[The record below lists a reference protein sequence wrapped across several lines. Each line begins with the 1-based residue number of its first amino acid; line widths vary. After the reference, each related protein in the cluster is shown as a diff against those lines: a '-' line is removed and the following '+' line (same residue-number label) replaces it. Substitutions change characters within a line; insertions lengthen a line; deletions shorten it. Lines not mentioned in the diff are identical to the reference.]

1 MNAVLV
7 FPSPVLSYP
16 VKNIQNRT
24 LCSIYT
30 QRTYIHN
37 TTKKSTTEKIEGP
50 RLISNKSDTC
60 YSVGIG
66 NFSNRSVYIDD
77 MEYFKSYRF
86 IKEQKIK
93 IIRNITCWRFRE
105 KFDFS
110 LKTNHKSSKNTIIY
124 EIDDFFSIGKYSN
137 SKATDEFSKGS
148 IALSHFLKGFAS
160 LTKKNL

>member
-1 MNAVLV
+1 MNAVAV

-77 MEYFKSYRF
+77 MECFKSYRF
-86 IKEQKIK
+86 TKSILM
-93 IIRNITCWRFRE
+93 E
-105 KFDFS
+105 KTTIWEKQFE
-110 LKTNHKSSKNTIIY
+110 KSY
-124 EIDDFFSIGKYSN
+124 VG
-137 SKATDEFSKGS
+137 GS
-148 IALSHFLKGFAS
+148 E
-160 LTKKNL
+160 KNLILVQKQITSHPKTWLVFEIFFLI

>member
-66 NFSNRSVYIDD
+66 NFSNRSVYIYD
-77 MEYFKSYRF
+77 MECFKSYRF
-86 IKEQKIK
+86 DWKNYYMRKAIRK
-93 IIRNITCWRFRE
+93 IICWRFRE

-110 LKTNHKSSKNTIIY
+110 SKTNHKSSINTIIWNWW
-124 EIDDFFSIGKYSN
+124 FF
-137 SKATDEFSKGS
+137 
-148 IALSHFLKGFAS
+148 FL
-160 LTKKNL
+160 

>member
-1 MNAVLV
+1 MNAVVV

-60 YSVGIG
+60 YGVGIG
-66 NFSNRSVYIDD
+66 NFSNRSVYIND
-77 MEYFKSYRF
+77 MECFKSYRF
-86 IKEQKIK
+86 TKSILMEKTTKFMRKAIRK
-93 IIRNITCWRFRE
+93 IICWRF
-105 KFDFS
+105 KNKSQVIQKHDYLKLMSFFFYKYTIVTQKLLMNS
-110 LKTNHKSSKNTIIY
+110 L
-124 EIDDFFSIGKYSN
+124 
-137 SKATDEFSKGS
+137 
-148 IALSHFLKGFAS
+148 
-160 LTKKNL
+160 